1 MGALPPGTVM
11 GALPAVVAANA
22 HRWMVEA
29 IFESTSVR
37 ITFANG
43 DRFRFPLARLGA
55 PGNLQVARA
64 SIAPDGMSLEIP
76 VARGKDKVELP
87 WDLVRAECDPDF
99 ADQVR
104 ASEVATAAS
113 VGGKIAEVRRVAG
126 LTQGALAR
134 RARIARATV
143 NRIERGR
150 LLPELSTLRRIAKA
164 LGMSL
169 PDLVIAGPSGRRS

>member
-1 MGALPPGTVM
+1 M
-11 GALPAVVAANA
+11 PAVVAANA

-29 IFESTSVR
+29 VFESAAVR

-43 DRFRFPLARLGA
+43 DRFRFPLARLG
-55 PGNLQVARA
+55 PRGTLQVGRA

-76 VARGKDKVELP
+76 VARREEKVELP

-99 ADQVR
+99 ADHVR
-104 ASEVATAAS
+104 ASEDATAVS
-113 VGGKIAEVRRVAG
+113 VGRKIAELRRGAG
-126 LTQGALAR
+126 LSQDALAR

-150 LLPELSTLRRIAKA
+150 LLPELSTLRRIARA

-169 PDLVIAGPSGRRS
+169 PDLVMAGSTGRRPRSMDRVGGRT

>member
-1 MGALPPGTVM
+1 M

-29 IFESTSVR
+29 VFESTAVR

-43 DRFRFPLARLGA
+43 DRFRFPLVRLGA
-55 PGNLQVARA
+55 PGSLQVARA

-76 VARGKDKVELP
+76 VARGDEKVEVP

-99 ADQVR
+99 GDRVR
-104 ASEVATAAS
+104 ASEDATAAS
-113 VGGKIAEVRRVAG
+113 VGRKIAEVRRLAS
-126 LTQGALAR
+126 LSQDALAR

-150 LLPELSTLRRIAKA
+150 LLPEVSTLRRIARA

-169 PDLVIAGPSGRRS
+169 PDLVIAGPIRRSSTRRRRA